1 VISTAAALTVVLGA
15 LWEIRKLARRLWN
28 DTIGSRRK
36 QQRILNG
43 LFPSANIQYIEE
55 LLGYATLVSRS
66 DSSGSVRRYRLPDCW
81 VSAGVEKDAVN
92 WISVT
97 VTDPKF
103 VFRTNQLTQG
113 LLSIRLG
120 RDCFDT
126 IDSDWFQRR
135 TEVGGSIGQR
145 EWSYVEY
152 SDGPTAHRSQ
162 KMIVAHIR
170 VGVGQLATEGDPMS
184 PTFVREST
192 TVNSFAV
199 VGGRLQTSY
208 RMTFYRNF
216 RKFKSFRSDAKGGS
230 GVGFAQ
236 RGLGFDED
244 SFCAKGSCTLSP
256 PAIGSVFRRLIV
268 SA

>member
-1 VISTAAALTVVLGA
+1 VSATSELYIVISTAAALTVVLGA

-120 RDCFDT
+120 RDCFDK

-135 TEVGGSIGQR
+135 NGVGGSIGQR

-199 VGGRLQTSY
+199 GRP
-208 RMTFYRNF
+208 
-216 RKFKSFRSDAKGGS
+216 
-230 GVGFAQ
+230 FADLLPNDVLPEFQEVQVVPLGRQ
-236 RGLGFDED
+236 RR
-244 SFCAKGSCTLSP
+244 
-256 PAIGSVFRRLIV
+256 IRRRLRTER
-268 SA
+268 SRLRRR